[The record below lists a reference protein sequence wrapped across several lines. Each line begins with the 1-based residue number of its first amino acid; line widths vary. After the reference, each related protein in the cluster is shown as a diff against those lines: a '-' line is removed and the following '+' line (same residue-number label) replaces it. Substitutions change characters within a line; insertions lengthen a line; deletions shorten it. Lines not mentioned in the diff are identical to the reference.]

1 MMPEGQVYD
10 QSDGKFLPC
19 FMDASNTA
27 DEQYLP

>member
-10 QSDGKFLPC
+10 QSDGKFLLC

-27 DEQYLP
+27 DEQYLS